1 MKIPISIPLNKK
13 DIVEVTM
20 KRLYPNYSIDCWGLD
35 VLEDED
41 SYMDNRILVA
51 GYECGNL
58 RRQFHVTL
66 DTKGESVLTI
76 YELKKVYEF

>member
-1 MKIPISIPLNKK
+1 
-13 DIVEVTM
+13 M
-20 KRLYPNYSIDCWGLD
+20 KRLYPNYIIDCWGLD

-41 SYMDNRILVA
+41 SYVDNRLLIA
-51 GYECGNL
+51 GYDYGNL

-66 DTKGESVLTI
+66 DTKGGRVVTV